1 MSIAIRRKLIL
12 DENGDPAEVV
22 IPYAQ
27 FVEMIEIYGLDLSDS
42 EESDLREALA
52 DSRTGRREAFGSAS
66 DV

>member
-22 IPYAQ
+22 IPYDQ
-27 FVEMIEIYGLDLSDS
+27 FVEMVEIYGLDLADS

-52 DSRTGRREAFGSAS
+52 DSRAGRREAFVPAS